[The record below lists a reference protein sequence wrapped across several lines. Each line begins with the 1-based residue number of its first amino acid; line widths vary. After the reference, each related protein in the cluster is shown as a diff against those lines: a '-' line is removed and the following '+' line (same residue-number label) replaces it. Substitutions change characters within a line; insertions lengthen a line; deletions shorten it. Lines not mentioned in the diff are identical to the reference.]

1 MNIEFTNVRRQNFP
15 INQKTMF
22 NILDGLTFAYN
33 HLGFIALSHLP
44 YNWLIDLDRHIRI
57 VALER
62 DIVPL

>member
-1 MNIEFTNVRRQNFP
+1 MVSHLHI
-15 INQKTMF
+15 
-22 NILDGLTFAYN
+22 N